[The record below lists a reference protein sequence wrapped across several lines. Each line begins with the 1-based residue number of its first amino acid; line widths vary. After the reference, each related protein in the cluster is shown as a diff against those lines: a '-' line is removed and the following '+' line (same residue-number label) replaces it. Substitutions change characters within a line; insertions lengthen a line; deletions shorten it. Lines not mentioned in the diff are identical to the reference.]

1 MAKYEL
7 EQNKPKH
14 RVVQYPY
21 TIEGQKD
28 YILDKVAFNSRLPFT
43 DLIADRPN
51 KVAVIFNFLAIL
63 ELLQSSLISITVGE
77 GFNNFWLEKVE
88 QEAE

>member
-1 MAKYEL
+1 
-7 EQNKPKH
+7 
-14 RVVQYPY
+14 
-21 TIEGQKD
+21 
-28 YILDKVAFNSRLPFT
+28 
-43 DLIADRPN
+43 
-51 KVAVIFNFLAIL
+51 VAVIFNFLAIL